1 MAAYYIKR
9 LIDNKE
15 ENMAIGIKAR
25 EIALVR
31 HDKRQIV
38 KELLDV
44 YEQIKK

>member
-25 EIALVR
+25 EIALNR

-38 KELLDV
+38 EELLEV
-44 YEQIKK
+44 YKQVKK